1 MEPRPSA
8 PESRPQ
14 GRVEQ
19 DLRAERA
26 AALARRG
33 GGTARRN
40 TGIDY
45 LVCACAEE
53 RFGLPLSAVAQVLP
67 MRPCTPVPGAV
78 PSLIGLVALS
88 GRIVGVLSLAR
99 ALGRP
104 EAASEAASGHLVVL
118 RGVPANAQPVPPVQ
132 VHARPIAFAV
142 DGVLGIVRAA
152 IPIAG
157 SVSGPTAGPVSGPK
171 AGPFS
176 GPTANPIAGPA
187 AEPGSADRDGLGNAA
202 ASGYAPGAAG
212 DDRPDF
218 VVIDL
223 PRLLRRALP

>member
-8 PESRPQ
+8 PEARP
-14 GRVEQ
+14 RDRAER

-33 GGTARRN
+33 GGPARRD

-45 LVCACAEE
+45 LVCACADE
-53 RFGLPLSAVAQVLP
+53 RFGLPMSAVAQVLP
-67 MRPCTPVPGAV
+67 MRPCTPMPGAV

-104 EAASEAASGHLVVL
+104 EATSEAASGHLVVL
-118 RGVPANAQPVPPVQ
+118 RGVPLNAQPVPSVQ
-132 VHARPIAFAV
+132 VQARPLAFAV
-142 DGVLGIVRAA
+142 DRVLGIVRAA
-152 IPIAG
+152 IP
-157 SVSGPTAGPVSGPK
+157 
-171 AGPFS
+171 
-176 GPTANPIAGPA
+176 A
-187 AEPGSADRDGLGNAA
+187 ADPGGADRDGLGNAV

-212 DDRPDF
+212 DDRSDF